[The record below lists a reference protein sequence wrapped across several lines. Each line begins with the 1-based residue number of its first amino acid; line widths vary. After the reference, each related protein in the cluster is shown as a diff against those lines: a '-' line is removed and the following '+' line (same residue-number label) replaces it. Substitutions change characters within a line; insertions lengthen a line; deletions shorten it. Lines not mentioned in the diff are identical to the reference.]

1 MIKHFG
7 ILCIY
12 KTKGADQLR
21 GTAQLISTVV
31 FAAKSSTVPLCLPNI
46 QASPMPYL
54 VAEQAGRT
62 WSYVLQDRF
71 LPNRENRTHF

>member
-12 KTKGADQLR
+12 KNKGAYQLR

-31 FAAKSSTVPLCLPNI
+31 FVAKSPLCPPTI

-62 WSYVLQDRF
+62 WS
-71 LPNRENRTHF
+71 

>member
-12 KTKGADQLR
+12 KKNKGADQLR

-31 FAAKSSTVPLCLPNI
+31 FAAKSSTVPLCPPKI

-62 WSYVLQDRF
+62 WS
-71 LPNRENRTHF
+71 

>member
-12 KTKGADQLR
+12 KNKGADQLR

-31 FAAKSSTVPLCLPNI
+31 FAAKSSTVPLCPPKI

-54 VAEQAGRT
+54 VAEQAGRR
-62 WSYVLQDRF
+62 SY
-71 LPNRENRTHF
+71 RTGYCLTEKTEHIFY

>member
-12 KTKGADQLR
+12 KNKGAYQFIR

-31 FAAKSSTVPLCLPNI
+31 FAAKSSTVTLCPPKI

-62 WSYVLQDRF
+62 WS
-71 LPNRENRTHF
+71 

>member
-12 KTKGADQLR
+12 KNKGAEQLR
-21 GTAQLISTVV
+21 G
-31 FAAKSSTVPLCLPNI
+31 FAAKSSRVPLCPPKI

-54 VAEQAGRT
+54 IAEQAGRT
-62 WSYVLQDRF
+62 WS
-71 LPNRENRTHF
+71 